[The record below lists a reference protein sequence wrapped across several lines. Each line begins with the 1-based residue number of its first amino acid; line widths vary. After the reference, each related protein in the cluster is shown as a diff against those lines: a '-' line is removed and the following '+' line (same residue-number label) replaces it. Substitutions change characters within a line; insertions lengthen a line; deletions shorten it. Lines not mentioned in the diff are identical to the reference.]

1 MKTSPFVL
9 LFPIVAVIACQ
20 KEIKT
25 KPVDFSAT
33 EYSALR
39 YDSSSGKPRNMVRET
54 ISTEMTSYIKN
65 TLPESK
71 DLRKVNPELLNSN
84 TTVDLKITQ
93 KSDVFL
99 TFVSRATK
107 YKNAIAYYAYTTGN
121 PPANPK
127 DIEKITY
134 VFPSAGSGSPLK
146 PGDKVKIGSFEAGTS
161 IGLVLLKDAWNPTA
175 GTLNNAAVHFCY
187 NDALNPEVDP
197 KLKKHVVLMNYQ
209 AENKILIGFEDI
221 DRTDPECDHDFN
233 DIVLYATIQQ

>member
-9 LFPIVAVIACQ
+9 LLSIVAVIACQ

-209 AENKILIGFEDI
+209 AENKILIGFEDL
-221 DRTDPECDHDFN
+221 DRTTSECDHDFN
-233 DIVLYATIQQ
+233 DVVLYATIQQ